1 MAGLIC
7 LQWLLRGVQL
17 GSSALIL
24 AVYSYFLATLAAHKF
39 HITTSIR
46 AVEGIS
52 GSGTLYGLLGVLLV
66 CCLGNIP
73 LVSLIAIILDVGFF
87 ACFIYVAVANK
98 HGAGSCRGEV
108 DTPYG
113 RGLAG
118 DKVKGR
124 RRGSLALPR
133 YRVACQLQTACLAAA
148 IIAVVIFFVSIIVSV
163 ALARQHYKTN
173 RRENYGYGYSERG
186 LMDRSSQREPL
197 ATVQDDLPMH
207 PQPEEM
213 DNSQRE
219 YVYRG
224 LHTQDDG
231 ISDNHYLAPGHGAR
245 PYHSSP
251 PYPV

>member
-39 HITTSIR
+39 HISTSIR
-46 AVEGIS
+46 VVEGIS

-87 ACFIYVAVANK
+87 ACFIYVAAANK

-113 RGLAG
+113 KGLAG
-118 DKVKGR
+118 DKVKG

-148 IIAVVIFFVSIIVSV
+148 IIAIIIFFVSIVVSI
-163 ALARQHYKTN
+163 ALARDHYKTN
-173 RRENYGYGYSERG
+173 RRENHGYGYNGRG
-186 LMDRSSQREPL
+186 FLDRSSQQEPS
-197 ATVQDDLPMH
+197 AVVQDDLPMH
-207 PQPEEM
+207 PHPDEMSNNQHEHIYEGPE
-213 DNSQRE
+213 
-219 YVYRG
+219 
-224 LHTQDDG
+224 TQDDG
-231 ISDNHYLAPGHGAR
+231 IYESHNLLPGHGAR
-245 PYHSSP
+245 PYVSSP